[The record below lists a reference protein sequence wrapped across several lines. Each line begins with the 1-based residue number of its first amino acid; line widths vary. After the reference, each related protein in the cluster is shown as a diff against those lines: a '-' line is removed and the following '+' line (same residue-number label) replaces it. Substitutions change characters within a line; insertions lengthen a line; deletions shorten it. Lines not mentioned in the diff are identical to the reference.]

1 MRKFTEFTKKPK
13 MIKEE
18 NEVNINSSAVI
29 EQPKEEAATNTADS
43 STSKFFSKLFESRE
57 MAHIYHL
64 TVKGEPGSHAAH
76 TALGEY
82 YDSILTFIDEMIEVY
97 QGQYGIIE
105 EYETIDTKETKTKD
119 KLEYFSQLVEWVRK
133 EKKCFNPEDTHLI
146 NIVDE
151 IVALMYKTIYKLKY
165 NK

>member
-18 NEVNINSSAVI
+18 NEVNINTSEVI
-29 EQPKEEAATNTADS
+29 EQPKEEVDTTESNA
-43 STSKFFSKLFESRE
+43 SKFFSKLFESRE

-64 TVKGEPGSHAAH
+64 TVKGEQGSHAAH

-119 KLEYFSQLVEWVRK
+119 KLEYFSQLVEWVRN
-133 EKKCFNPEDTHLI
+133 EKKCFNTEDTHLI

-151 IVALMYKTIYKLKY
+151 MVALMYKTIYKLKY